1 MSRKDNKKKMMNNGK
16 GPNALWLLM
25 IGLMVGMAYLFWYH
39 STNREILPL
48 SYSTLLKQLEE
59 NKVTALAIQD
69 QHVQG
74 KLKDG
79 RIFDTHVLL
88 TPRFMDLVSAKN
100 IDVEVY
106 PKDKQQWGTYLL
118 FMILLLSLLP
128 LFLYYRQ
135 TQGGGGA
142 SKMFN
147 VGKSK
152 ARFFSPNS
160 INVTFK
166 DVAGVTEAK
175 EDLRDIIEF
184 LKNPERFEKIG
195 AKIPRGILLSGDPGN
210 GKTLLAKAVA
220 GEANCPF
227 FSISGSDFVEVF
239 VGVGASRVR
248 DLFMQAR
255 RHAPCIVFI
264 DEIDAVGRQRGVGLG
279 GGNDEREQTLN
290 QLLSEMDGFSTE
302 HGSVIVLAATNRQD
316 VLDKALLRP
325 GRFDRIVEV
334 PYPDLSARREILDVH
349 VRNVKL
355 GEDVNLDKIAQGTSG
370 FSGAN
375 LGWLINE
382 AALNASREGALT
394 ITMDHFERSR
404 DKILVGAERRN
415 LIFSDKERLTIAYHE
430 AGHSLLRMLLP
441 ETNPFHKVTVLAR
454 GSALGISWSIQERDM
469 HAHSQAFL
477 ESEIMVCL
485 GGLLAERMIFG
496 QHATGVSDDLKK
508 ATSHARA
515 MVVHFGMSELGP
527 VSFALDRYGE
537 KQYSESTHQAIDAQV
552 SAILHACEK
561 KAQELLVQHRDKLE
575 KLALTLNEKETLHA
589 LEAYELLGIP
599 PRASVS
605 FTHEK
610 KEQEPGEEQALNESS
625 EA

>member
-1 MSRKDNKKKMMNNGK
+1 MSRKDKKKNINGK
-16 GPNALWLLM
+16 GPNALWLL
-25 IGLMVGMAYLFWYH
+25 IAGLVVGMTYLFWYNSNH
-39 STNREILPL
+39 RDVIGL
-48 SYSTLLKQLEE
+48 SYSTLLKQLDE
-59 NKVTALAIQD
+59 NKVSTIAIQD

-79 RIFDTHVLL
+79 RFFDTHVLL
-88 TPRFMDLVSAKN
+88 SDKFIDLLTAKN

-106 PKDKQQWGTYLL
+106 PKEKAQWGSYFL
-118 FMILLLSLLP
+118 FMIFLLSLLP

-135 TQGGGGA
+135 TQGGGAG
-142 SKMFN
+142 KMFN

-160 INVTFK
+160 ISVTFK
-166 DVAGVTEAK
+166 DVAGVVEAK
-175 EDLRDIIEF
+175 EDLKDIIEY

-195 AKIPRGILLSGDPGN
+195 AKIPRGVLLSGDPGN

-248 DLFMQAR
+248 DLFTQAR

-325 GRFDRIVEV
+325 GRFDRVVEV
-334 PYPDLSARREILDVH
+334 PYPDLAARREILDVH

-355 GEDVNLDKIAQGTSG
+355 SSDVNLDRVAQGTSG

-382 AALNASREGALT
+382 AALNASRENA
-394 ITMDHFERSR
+394 TMISMEHLERSR
-404 DKILVGAERRN
+404 DKILVGAERKN
-415 LIFSDKERLTIAYHE
+415 LIFTEKERLATAYHE
-430 AGHSLLRMLLP
+430 AGHSLLNVLLP
-441 ETNPFHKVTVLAR
+441 DATPFHKVTVLAR
-454 GSALGISWSIQERDM
+454 GPALGLSWSIPERDT
-469 HAHSQAFL
+469 HTYSRAHIEAQ
-477 ESEIMVCL
+477 IMVAL
-485 GGLLAERMIFG
+485 GGLLAEKLIFG
-496 QHATGVSDDLKK
+496 QHGSGVSSDLKN
-508 ATSHARA
+508 ATAQARN

-527 VSFALDRYGE
+527 VSFAADRYGE
-537 KQYSESTHQAIDAQV
+537 KHYSESTHQAIDTEV
-552 SAILHACEK
+552 SRIMHDCLTRAEA
-561 KAQELLVQHRDKLE
+561 LLLTHKDKLE
-575 KLALTLNEKETLHA
+575 KLALELNEKETLHA
-589 LEAYELLGIP
+589 AQVYELLGIP
-599 PRASVS
+599 PRDSYS
-605 FTHEK
+605 FTSEK
-610 KEQEPGEEQALNESS
+610 EILSAEETVENTNE
-625 EA
+625 EDRL